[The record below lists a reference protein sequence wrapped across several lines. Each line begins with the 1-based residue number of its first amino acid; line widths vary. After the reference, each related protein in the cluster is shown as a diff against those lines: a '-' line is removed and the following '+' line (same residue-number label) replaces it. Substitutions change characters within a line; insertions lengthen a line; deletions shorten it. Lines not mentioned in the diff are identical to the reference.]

1 MLKLKQDICRDAK
14 ANKMILTFI
23 MERLKQIVEN
33 DENLEVEERDN
44 LLSCISSTEDI
55 SLSKM
60 LREML
65 LDCINDEIDRLE
77 EAEESTVT
85 EMPDADRS
93 YVMSVLET
101 EYVGHEDDEAYPEPA
116 LALGMAEDL
125 FDYEELLFGL

>member
-1 MLKLKQDICRDAK
+1 MLKLQQDICRDEK

-23 MERLKQIVEN
+23 MERLKQLVEN

-60 LREML
+60 LRETL

-77 EAEESTVT
+77 EVEESTVK
-85 EMPDADRS
+85 EMPDTDRS